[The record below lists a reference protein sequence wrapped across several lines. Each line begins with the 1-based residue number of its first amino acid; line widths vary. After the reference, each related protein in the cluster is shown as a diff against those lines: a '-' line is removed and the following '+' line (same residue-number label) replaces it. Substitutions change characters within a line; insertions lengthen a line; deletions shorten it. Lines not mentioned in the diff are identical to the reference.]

1 VNADC
6 SFEYRRL
13 DGLLRWQGETF
24 ANEIFVVE
32 PGKIEMGLLG
42 RADFFK
48 TFHVSFEGWREDPP
62 WMDISRY
69 PRDLHLV

>member
-1 VNADC
+1 
-6 SFEYRRL
+6 
-13 DGLLRWQGETF
+13 
-24 ANEIFVVE
+24 
-32 PGKIEMGLLG
+32 MGLLG